1 MNTKNTTTIAGR
13 SLIAGVACV
22 LLGILFSVKSEVSSR
37 NSLTNDEVY
46 TIIKKTNEAFDLAE
60 KNILKSKPDNPDDN
74 VECSCNGTGVIVHG
88 DGHETP
94 CPCEVCECEAPPT
107 TPPEEDCT
115 PVFQR
120 GLLRRLFKR

>member
-1 MNTKNTTTIAGR
+1 MKQDNTTKAIISAII
-13 SLIAGVACV
+13 LVM
-22 LLGILFSVKSEVSSR
+22 GIFGQSAQKPQDNVGNNNVDSILNEV
-37 NSLTNDEVY
+37 NL
-46 TIIKKTNEAFDLAE
+46 AFDLAE
-60 KNILKSKPDNPDDN
+60 KNILKSKHYIPDDN

>member
-1 MNTKNTTTIAGR
+1 MQFQNWSPFSAFRTPEEPCRYSRKCGSR
-13 SLIAGVACV
+13 SLYAAGAAQT
-22 LLGILFSVKSEVSSR
+22 R
-37 NSLTNDEVY
+37 
-46 TIIKKTNEAFDLAE
+46 AR
-60 KNILKSKPDNPDDN
+60 
-74 VECSCNGTGVIVHG
+74 HG